1 MEVGLWASP
10 YPTVKCQELAK
21 DGGLS
26 SSVVHTFSDAE
37 QAGRSATF
45 AALKLRRSFL
55 QRKYETGRVRR
66 KPAGKM
72 EERRDSEQVIRSCV
86 LQATIPEGR
95 NCNFGRRRLD
105 L

>member
-55 QRKYETGRVRR
+55 HANMRQGESG
-66 KPAGKM
+66 GNQQ
-72 EERRDSEQVIRSCV
+72 ERWKKGGI
-86 LQATIPEGR
+86 A
-95 NCNFGRRRLD
+95 NK
-105 L
+105 